1 MSTYEDG
8 VCRAVGVEPG
18 TDGATFAQVELK
30 KLVLAGVARLQK
42 AGHVDGS
49 ITVNL
54 QADGANL
61 YRHTKVV
68 NVVARVMTTEARPCD
83 LDPERDC
90 HT

>member
-1 MSTYEDG
+1 
-8 VCRAVGVEPG
+8 
-18 TDGATFAQVELK
+18 
-30 KLVLAGVARLQK
+30 VARLQK

-49 ITVNL
+49 ITVDL

-61 YRHTKVV
+61 YRNTKVV
-68 NVVARVMTTEARPCD
+68 NVVARVMTSDARPCD